1 MSQTIYFINYTL
13 VHLGFWGF
21 DSAIVIVD
29 PPKLMDPELCD
40 IVLVKRDDMESWLSR
55 QAKLKQDLDQT
66 QQKVVVKL
74 EECKTRYRLQ
84 LADIAAQK
92 EVDIKDLQKRFDAL
106 DYQKEH

>member
-1 MSQTIYFINYTL
+1 
-13 VHLGFWGF
+13 
-21 DSAIVIVD
+21 
-29 PPKLMDPELCD
+29 
-40 IVLVKRDDMESWLSR
+40 
-55 QAKLKQDLDQT
+55 
-66 QQKVVVKL
+66 VVKL